1 MAQKTILVKPVIT
14 EKADKLTEDFG
25 QYSFIVHR
33 RAKKIEIK
41 NAVEQMYSVNVAS
54 VNTMVMPS
62 KLKSRN
68 TRSGIIKGRVSSYKK
83 AVVKLVEGET
93 IDFFG
98 DI

>member
-1 MAQKTILVKPVIT
+1 MAKKTILIKPVIT
-14 EKADKLTEDFG
+14 EKADQLTEKLS

-33 RAKKIEIK
+33 RANKVEIK
-41 NAVEQMYSVNVAS
+41 KAVEDMYNVGVAS

-62 KLKSRN
+62 KAKNRN
-68 TRSGIIKGRVSSYKK
+68 TRAGVIRGRVSSYKK
-83 AVVKLVEGET
+83 AVVTLSEGET

>member
-1 MAQKTILVKPVIT
+1 MAQKTILIKPVIT
-14 EKADKLTEDFG
+14 EKADKLTENLG

-33 RAKKIEIK
+33 RANKVEIK
-41 NAVEQMYSVNVAS
+41 KAVESMYNVDVAS

-62 KLKSRN
+62 KAKNRN
-68 TRSGIIKGRVSSYKK
+68 TRSGIVRGRISSYKK
-83 AVVKLVEGET
+83 AVVTLAEGET